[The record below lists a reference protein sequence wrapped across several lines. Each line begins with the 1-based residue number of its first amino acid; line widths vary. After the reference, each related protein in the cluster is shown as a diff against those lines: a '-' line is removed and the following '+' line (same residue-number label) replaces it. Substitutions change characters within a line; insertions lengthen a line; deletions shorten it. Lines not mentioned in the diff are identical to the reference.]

1 MTTLI
6 CFIIAM
12 TILYFIELSD
22 GGFNIDDLMAYLIA
36 VVILGLHTYLCTRK
50 SVIWGAVVPILVLAS
65 FYPVY
70 RLIEPTGSSLFML
83 ICLYAIILVLCLYLW
98 RDIRKKKSKED

>member
-22 GGFNIDDLMAYLIA
+22 GGFNMEDLMVYLLTTA
-36 VVILGLHTYLCTRK
+36 FLGIHTYLCTRK
-50 SVIWGAVVPILVLAS
+50 RAIWGIVFPIFVCAS

-70 RLIEPTGSSLFML
+70 QLINPTGSSL
-83 ICLYAIILVLCLYLW
+83 IILVGMYAIVLVLSLYLW
-98 RDIRKKKSKED
+98 RNIRRSDTKED

>member
-22 GGFNIDDLMAYLIA
+22 GGFNMDDFMAYLIA
-36 VVILGLHTYLCTRK
+36 VAVLGLHTYFCTRK
-50 SVIWGAVVPILVLAS
+50 SAIWGAVVPILVLAS

-70 RLIEPTGSSLFML
+70 RLEPTGSSLFML
-83 ICLYAIILVLCLYLW
+83 ICLYAIILVLCIYLW
-98 RDIRKKKSKED
+98 RDIRKKKTKEE

>member
-6 CFIIAM
+6 CFIIAV

-22 GGFNIDDLMAYLIA
+22 GGFNTDDFMAYLIA

-50 SVIWGAVVPILVLAS
+50 SAIWGAVVPILVCAS

-83 ICLYAIILVLCLYLW
+83 ICLYVILLVLCLYLW
-98 RDIRKKKSKED
+98 RGIRKKKSKED